1 MTILLAL
8 YSHFSIVRDDVRL
21 AAAAKAI
28 NEESEQFIG
37 KTNTATPAKPA
48 ATVKPATVVK
58 PAVKP
63 AEVVKPVVNAEEPA
77 EEVDECLIEVYPFYV
92 CSVNNG
98 KHEKRISIN
107 APRKFKVFTTEEA
120 KKATNNVY
128 PTEDEFNLVIDEAW
142 DMAMAGKPNKEIVVM
157 LRKEIGK
164 YYPEL
169 KGDSDWYG
177 KLVNPLVASM
187 NLIRTAFG
195 YKGTDTTVQVARPY
209 EADLVLTAE
218 NDLTV
223 TKSVETKKAEPAKTA
238 ASLQTTQKGKVAER
252 PGKDEEA
259 QEAETTEES
268 AEESTEEA
276 AEEEA
281 TKPADVT
288 EERDENK
295 PPKVN
300 KFDDFNA
307 LETLIFEKYR
317 EGASLAA
324 GIKDEAGRKA
334 VLAEKR
340 DESRMLIAS
349 AFEDET
355 WTEKVDGKWNPLL
368 LSYHNDIVSQISANR
383 AKWPK

>member
-1 MTILLAL
+1 
-8 YSHFSIVRDDVRL
+8 
-21 AAAAKAI
+21 
-28 NEESEQFIG
+28 
-37 KTNTATPAKPA
+37 
-48 ATVKPATVVK
+48 
-58 PAVKP
+58 
-63 AEVVKPVVNAEEPA
+63 
-77 EEVDECLIEVYPFYV
+77 
-92 CSVNNG
+92 
-98 KHEKRISIN
+98 
-107 APRKFKVFTTEEA
+107 
-120 KKATNNVY
+120 
-128 PTEDEFNLVIDEAW
+128 VIDEAW
-142 DMAMAGKPNKEIVVM
+142 DMATAGKPNKEIVVM

-177 KLVNPLVASM
+177 KLVNPLVASL

-195 YKGTDTTVQVARPY
+195 YKATDSTVQVTRPY
-209 EADLVLTAE
+209 EANLILTVE
-218 NDLTV
+218 EDLTV
-223 TKSVETKKAEPAKTA
+223 VKPAKTEKVEPAKPADPIKTV
-238 ASLQTTQKGKVAER
+238 QTGKVAER

-259 QEAETTEES
+259 QESEEAAAKEATEEP
-268 AEESTEEA
+268 

-281 TKPADVT
+281 KDEETAAPAETVT
-288 EERDENK
+288 ERDENK

-317 EGASLAA
+317 EGATLAA

-334 VLAEKR
+334 VQAEKR

-368 LSYHNDIVSQISANR
+368 LSYHNDIVAQISANR